1 MATKIF
7 DINGNE
13 IKPKGSITGYRTLKE
28 LPGVPVGVETK
39 VGEDGDFRLDRWFW
53 DEDDIKSY
61 PDFFEPI
68 TEGKKVEFVK
78 RAEYSTIANISHVE
92 PSEFDKIYYLGK
104 KYQLDVF
111 ACYRMGSDLPYI
123 YYGHLNDAIV

>member
-1 MATKIF
+1 MTKIY

-13 IKPKGSITGYRTLKE
+13 IKPKVQVTGYKLKKE
-28 LPGVPVGVETK
+28 LPGVPIDTESSIIDGYFVFGKWHWE
-39 VGEDGDFRLDRWFW
+39 ED
-53 DEDDIKSY
+53 EIKSF

-68 TEGKKVEFVK
+68 YALGKKVEFVK

-92 PSEFDKIYYLGK
+92 LSEFDKIYYLGK